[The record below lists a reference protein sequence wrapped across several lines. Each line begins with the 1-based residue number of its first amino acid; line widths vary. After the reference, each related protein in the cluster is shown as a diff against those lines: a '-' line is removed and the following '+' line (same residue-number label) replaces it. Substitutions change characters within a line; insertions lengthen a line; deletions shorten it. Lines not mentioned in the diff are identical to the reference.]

1 MKKQGKLITAAGAAA
16 LLAVSLA
23 MPLAANASTNESS
36 SGLGTDAASTA
47 TTESAVEV
55 TRVTIPFTAT
65 QSTADA
71 VKTTEI
77 DGHPVVAW
85 RFENPEIVGELSA
98 NPQTSV
104 EDFLRNFDESYGTQP
119 QFVAA
124 IIEVP
129 ADQAEARYAS
139 KRSAEHEIE
148 STGPDFV
155 ADPVDPA
162 RIDALL
168 DERRANVGTAKSDMG
183 IQSLPPQAK
192 NWFPEY
198 ADIIIQREDPLRIL
212 FDQYYTWNG
221 TDSKTS
227 NLSADDGFEMEVNIT
242 TDNPAYQ
249 AGSRGLPACPAGY
262 KDQPF
267 AKNYDYEWWAALVN
281 TGTGLT
287 AMASDVNA
295 YADYND
301 FGDNCNRNSMA
312 IGFRTPQAIPSY
324 PNGQQEVAVQIM
336 AFRGADTTGRISSGL
351 VQSVNA
357 TGCVLQ
363 PWLSLTDCMGL
374 SESTSGNRLTLSEQS
389 SVGWIAPPKCWSSL
403 DYGFGLVSS
412 YC

>member
-1 MKKQGKLITAAGAAA
+1 MRRRNDSQSSPQQVLLPSWQCHWRCHSQRMPRPTDPSSRRTGGRRGKQRR
-16 LLAVSLA
+16 S
-23 MPLAANASTNESS
+23 
-36 SGLGTDAASTA
+36 DARHGP
-47 TTESAVEV
+47 VQ
-55 TRVTIPFTAT
+55 R
-65 QSTADA
+65 
-71 VKTTEI
+71 
-77 DGHPVVAW
+77 VVAW

-104 EDFLRNFDESYGTQP
+104 EDFLRNFDQSYGTQP
-119 QFVAA
+119 QFVGA
-124 IIEVP
+124 IVEVP
-129 ADQAEARYAS
+129 AEEAEAMHTSR
-139 KRSAEHEIE
+139 RSTSVE
-148 STGPDFV
+148 SAGPAFV
-155 ADPVDPA
+155 AEPVDPA

-168 DERRANVGTAKSDMG
+168 DEPRSEVASEKSDMA
-183 IQSLPPQAK
+183 IQALPAGAK
-192 NWFPEY
+192 DWFPEY
-198 ADIIIQREDPLRIL
+198 ADIIVQRDDPLRVL
-212 FDQYYTWNG
+212 FDSYYTWNG

-227 NLSADDGFEMEVNIT
+227 NLSDDDGFEMEVNIT
-242 TDNPAYQ
+242 TSNPAYQ
-249 AGSRGLPACPAGY
+249 AGSRGLPACPGGY

-389 SVGWIAPPKCWSSL
+389 SIGWTAPPKCWASPN
-403 DYGFGLVSS
+403 YGFSGVSS

>member
-1 MKKQGKLITAAGAAA
+1 MKT
-16 LLAVSLA
+16 S
-23 MPLAANASTNESS
+23 
-36 SGLGTDAASTA
+36 D
-47 TTESAVEV
+47 
-55 TRVTIPFTAT
+55 
-65 QSTADA
+65 
-71 VKTTEI
+71 I

-104 EDFLRNFDESYGTQP
+104 EDFLRNFDQSYGTQP
-119 QFVAA
+119 QFVGA

-129 ADQAEARYAS
+129 ADEAEAMHTSR
-139 KRSAEHEIE
+139 RSTSVE
-148 STGPDFV
+148 SAGPAFV

-168 DERRANVGTAKSDMG
+168 DERRSEVASEKSDMA
-183 IQSLPPQAK
+183 IQALPAGAK
-192 NWFPEY
+192 DWFPEY
-198 ADIIIQREDPLRIL
+198 ADIIVQRDDPLRVL
-212 FDQYYTWNG
+212 FDSYYTWNG

-227 NLSADDGFEMEVNIT
+227 NLSDDDGFEMEVNIT
-242 TDNPAYQ
+242 TSNPAYQ

-267 AKNYDYEWWAALVN
+267 AKNHDYEWWAALVN

-389 SVGWIAPPKCWSSL
+389 SIGWTAPPKCWASPN
-403 DYGFGLVSS
+403 YGFSGVSS